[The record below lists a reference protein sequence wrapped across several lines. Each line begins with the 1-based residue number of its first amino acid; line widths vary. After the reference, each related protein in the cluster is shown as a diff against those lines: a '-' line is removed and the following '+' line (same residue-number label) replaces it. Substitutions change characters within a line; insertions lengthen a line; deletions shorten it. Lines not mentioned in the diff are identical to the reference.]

1 MDLYPW
7 NFYSLSLKDRKLI
20 TGMIQH
26 IQNQHPAN
34 HVTEANYET
43 NFAVFCSPQE
53 MAMYA
58 WFYLV
63 EVSQGRGRYGN
74 EFHSWE
80 NLINGFFSE
89 LLRTTSGQNFLP
101 HGGCSPEIAKL
112 RIDSL
117 GIISETYLQLTIRG
131 FFYEFNHLL
140 PKN

>member
-1 MDLYPW
+1 MDLRPW
-7 NFYSLSLKDRKLI
+7 NFLSLPLKDRKLI

-34 HVTEANYET
+34 HITEANYET

-58 WFYLV
+58 WSYLV

-89 LLRTTSGQNFLP
+89 LLRTEAGRSYLP
-101 HGGCSPEIAKL
+101 HGGVGPTVAQI
-112 RIDSL
+112 RIESL
-117 GIISETYLQLTIRG
+117 GIISEVYLFYTIRG

-140 PKN
+140 PRS